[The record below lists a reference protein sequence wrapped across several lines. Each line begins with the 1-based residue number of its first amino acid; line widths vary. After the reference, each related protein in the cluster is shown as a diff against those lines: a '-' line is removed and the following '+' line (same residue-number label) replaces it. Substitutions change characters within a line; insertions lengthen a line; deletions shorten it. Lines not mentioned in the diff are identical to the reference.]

1 MLMLVMITNT
11 FAQELEFQATEPFI
25 DSYAGQVQ
33 WVQLDAESNIKSA
46 LITGRNS
53 NIDNFTEY
61 SGSLKLFDYDV
72 VTGQG
77 TEVFDFDVYGGSGSF
92 SVFYEND
99 YVYIAFLGSIQAE
112 NVSYQGLRVWRALR
126 DGNANFIEIFTD
138 PSVFFNNTI
147 TDIDI
152 DDDGNTDFL
161 VGGASNFG
169 FNSNRVLHNN
179 GDGTFVMIAAPT
191 VIPGANSGYYHSGYL
206 DDTGRKHL
214 VAAGVSGGQAFG
226 YVYENQGNGVWVQ
239 VYDLGTNLFSAF
251 PTIEII
257 DIDNDGLNDIS
268 VASLGGTKI
277 YKNLGNLDFEL
288 YDNLV
293 TGLPAVFQGVVKYAD
308 FNNDGLLD
316 AVASGLNSGPT
327 ASGHIY
333 FQSNEGPVG
342 EPGSLEFVNP
352 YQLMVPPFESPEF
365 NPDIPLRM
373 GQTDIDICDIDND
386 GDMDFI
392 VNGSYGGGGAGL
404 AAPRTYV
411 FTNVTGE
418 LEDPVVETNPATNV
432 DENSAVL
439 NASVIV
445 GQDLNVWFRYST
457 ASDVSCSNGT
467 FVNGPDTINENESFE
482 QTITGLNDNTTY
494 YCIAC
499 GEDTN
504 GTVAQGII
512 QQFTTDEVTVDPM
525 VETNPATNVDENS
538 AVLNA
543 SVIAGQDLN
552 VWFRYSTSSDVSC
565 SNGTFVN
572 GPDAVN
578 ENESF
583 EQTITE
589 LIADTTYYCIACGE
603 DTNGTVAQG
612 IVQQFTT
619 DEVMSV
625 NDFDVAS
632 SLKMYPNPT
641 RSILSVDSSLPIEK
655 IHVYN
660 MAGQI
665 IQRFENVS
673 NIDLGNY
680 DAGIYLFRIYADN
693 GSIAMKKIIKQ

>member
-352 YQLMVPPFESPEF
+352 YQLMVPPFEFPEF

-445 GQDLNVWFRYST
+445 GQDLNVWFR
-457 ASDVSCSNGT
+457 
-467 FVNGPDTINENESFE
+467 
-482 QTITGLNDNTTY
+482 
-494 YCIAC
+494 
-499 GEDTN
+499 
-504 GTVAQGII
+504 
-512 QQFTTDEVTVDPM
+512 
-525 VETNPATNVDENS
+525 
-538 AVLNA
+538 
-543 SVIAGQDLN
+543 
-552 VWFRYSTSSDVSC
+552 
-565 SNGTFVN
+565 
-572 GPDAVN
+572 
-578 ENESF
+578 
-583 EQTITE
+583 
-589 LIADTTYYCIACGE
+589 
-603 DTNGTVAQG
+603 
-612 IVQQFTT
+612 
-619 DEVMSV
+619 
-625 NDFDVAS
+625 
-632 SLKMYPNPT
+632 
-641 RSILSVDSSLPIEK
+641 
-655 IHVYN
+655 
-660 MAGQI
+660 
-665 IQRFENVS
+665 
-673 NIDLGNY
+673 
-680 DAGIYLFRIYADN
+680 
-693 GSIAMKKIIKQ
+693 

>member
-1 MLMLVMITNT
+1 MKKLLYYMLMLVMITNT

-33 WVQLDAESNIKSA
+33 WVELDAESNTKSA

-53 NIDNFTEY
+53 GSFDTPNL
-61 SGSLKLFDYDV
+61 GSLKLFTYDLL
-72 VTGQG
+72 TGQG
-77 TEVFDFDVYGGSGSF
+77 TEVFDFGVYGAGSSF
-92 SVFYEND
+92 SVFYENG
-99 YVYIAFLGSIQAE
+99 YVYIGFTAQVIGFDPSG
-112 NVSYQGLRVWRALR
+112 QGLRVWRALR
-126 DGNANFIEIFTD
+126 DGDANFVEIFTD
-138 PSVFFNNTI
+138 STIFSNNTI

-152 DDDGNTDFL
+152 DDDGHTDFL

-169 FNSNRVLHNN
+169 FTSNRVLHNN

-191 VIPGANSGYYHSGYL
+191 VIPGTNSNTYQSGYL
-206 DDTGRKHL
+206 DDSGRKHL
-214 VAAGVSGGQAFG
+214 VVTGGLNGQSFG

-239 VYDLGTNLFSAF
+239 VYDLGTGLFSNF

-293 TGLPAVFQGVVKYAD
+293 TGLPAVFQGVVKYTD

-352 YQLMVPPFESPEF
+352 YQLMVPPFEFPEF

-392 VNGSYGGGGAGL
+392 VNGSYGGGAAGL

-411 FTNVTGE
+411 FTNTTGE
-418 LEDPVVETNPATNV
+418 DNDQDPVIETNPATNV

-467 FVNGPDTINENESFE
+467 FVNGPDTINENESFNE
-482 QTITGLNDNTTY
+482 TITGLNDNTTY

-504 GTVAQGII
+504 GTVA
-512 QQFTTDEVTVDPM
+512 E
-525 VETNPATNVDENS
+525 
-538 AVLNA
+538 
-543 SVIAGQDLN
+543 
-552 VWFRYSTSSDVSC
+552 
-565 SNGTFVN
+565 
-572 GPDAVN
+572 
-578 ENESF
+578 
-583 EQTITE
+583 
-589 LIADTTYYCIACGE
+589 
-603 DTNGTVAQG
+603 GTVQE
-612 IVQQFTT
+612 FTT

-625 NDFDVAS
+625 NEFDKN
-632 SLKMYPNPT
+632 SLKIFPNPT
-641 RSILSVDSSLPIEK
+641 QSTISIDSSLPIEK
-655 IHVYN
+655 IHVYT

-665 IQRFENVS
+665 VGRFGNVS
-673 NIDLGNY
+673 NIDLSAY
-680 DAGIYLFRIYADN
+680 DAGIYLFRIHADN
-693 GSIAMKKIIKQ
+693 GNGSMITKKIIKQ